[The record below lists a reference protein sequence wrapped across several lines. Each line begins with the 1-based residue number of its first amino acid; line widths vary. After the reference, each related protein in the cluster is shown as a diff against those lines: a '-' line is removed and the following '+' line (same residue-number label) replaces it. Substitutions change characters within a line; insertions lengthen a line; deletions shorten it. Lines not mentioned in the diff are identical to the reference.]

1 MKTLILAILLFAIL
15 IFPHEL
21 GHFIVAKAVGIKVNE
36 FSFGMGPALFH
47 KQKGETLYSIR
58 VFPIG
63 GYCAME
69 GEDGGGEDER
79 SFDNKP
85 VWAKLLVLV
94 AGAGM
99 NLIISVLILTGIML
113 WYGSATTTLA
123 DVPAGQPAYEAGI
136 RAGDEIVA
144 IDDVRTETWSDI
156 SRQIQA
162 SGETMTVTY
171 LRDGQETTVTL
182 VPERTDEGR
191 IVIGIA
197 SKIVRNPI
205 MAIQYGITGTGSFIG
220 SIFESLKM
228 LITGEASLSDVSGP
242 VGMVEL
248 VHETSSSGMRY
259 FLILVA
265 LISVNLAIMN
275 MLPLPALDGG
285 RIIFVLI
292 SWITGKK
299 ISERVESAVN
309 MAGFAFL
316 IFLMLLV
323 TFSDITKLFS

>member
-1 MKTLILAILLFAIL
+1 MKTLFLAILLFALL

-85 VWAKLLVLV
+85 IWAKLLVLV

-99 NLIISVLILTGIML
+99 NLVISVLILTGIML
-113 WYGSATTTLA
+113 WYGTTTTTLA

-136 RAGDEIVA
+136 RAGDKIVEIDG
-144 IDDVRTETWSDI
+144 IRTESWADVSK
-156 SRQIQA
+156 QIQA

-171 LRDGQETTVTL
+171 SRGGEETTVTL
-182 VPERTDEGR
+182 KPEKNEEGR

-197 SKIVRNPI
+197 SKISRSPI
-205 MAIQYGITGTGSFIG
+205 TAIKYGITGTGNFIV
-220 SIFESLKM
+220 SIFDSLRM
-228 LITGEASLSDVSGP
+228 LITGEAALSDVSGP
-242 VGMVEL
+242 VGMVTM

-292 SWITGKK
+292 SGITGKK
-299 ISERVESAVN
+299 ISEKVETAVN
-309 MAGFAFL
+309 MFGFSLL
-316 IFLMLLV
+316 ILLMILV
-323 TFSDITKLFS
+323 TFSDVIKLFR